1 MINLLPP
8 NTKESYRYARR
19 NRILLH
25 WISTI
30 AVCLV
35 IAGGLVG
42 GGYLY
47 LRGQVDNN
55 QRIVD
60 SANKDLQSQ
69 NLAGTQKQVSTISS
83 NLKLAVQ
90 VLSKE
95 ILFSDLLKQLASV
108 MPDDTVL
115 TNLAIAQTQGG
126 VDITAQTTNYDAAT
140 QLQVNLADPKN
151 QIFSKADLVSINCV
165 SGNSGDSGGNALNS
179 KYPCTVSL
187 RALFATNNPFLFIN
201 SGAKK

>member
-8 NTKESYRYARR
+8 DTKEAYRYARH

-25 WISTI
+25 WMSAI

-35 IAGGLVG
+35 IAIALVG

-47 LRGQVDNN
+47 LDRQISSN

-60 SANKDLQSQ
+60 TANKQLQAQ
-69 NLAGTQKQVSTISS
+69 NLAGIQKQVSTISG

-95 ILFSDLLKQLASV
+95 ILFSELLKQLASV
-108 MPDDTVL
+108 TPNNTVL
-115 TNLAIAQTQGG
+115 TNLAIAQAQGG
-126 VDITAQTTNYDAAT
+126 VDITAQTANYDAAT

-165 SGNSGDSGGNALNS
+165 SGNGGDALSS
-179 KYPCTVSL
+179 KYPCTVTL